1 MFFLRNPNDVF
12 HLILFLQNLLLFIS
26 HLLSDPASLALNL
39 ISIFYNS
46 TELQSIISSICRH
59 IIPLSWIMGNVTH
72 HTLIMHIFVP
82 LVQRSYIIG
91 NSKLDS
97 LLFSPNRSFSLY
109 LGALFTNLPTGLMPA
124 NFGFTSF
131 GVFNGFALRFSSLS
145 PINQMLKMI
154 SHKFVKIMKDS

>member
-1 MFFLRNPNDVF
+1 MFFLRYSNDIF

-46 TELQSIISSICRH
+46 TELQSIISSIYRH
-59 IIPLSWIMGNVTH
+59 IVIPLSWIMGNIIH
-72 HTLIMHIFVP
+72 HTLIMHIFVSF
-82 LVQRSYIIG
+82 VQWSYIIG

-154 SHKFVKIMKDS
+154 

>member
-1 MFFLRNPNDVF
+1 MFFLRYSNDIL

-46 TELQSIISSICRH
+46 TELQSIISSIYRH
-59 IIPLSWIMGNVTH
+59 IVIPLSWIVGNIIH

-109 LGALFTNLPTGLMPA
+109 LGALFMNLPTGLMPA

-154 SHKFVKIMKDS
+154 